1 MKKVVN
7 VGIGGKGFILE
18 VEAYNKLS
26 NYLEQFRSKLSMA
39 NEQTNDVMDDL
50 EARIAEIF
58 SERLAGFKDV
68 VDINL
73 VDMVICQLG
82 MPDGSQFEYNPGTSS
97 GAGDAGAAGGAGVS
111 GSADQGYD
119 YYAQNGI
126 KKFYRDEDHK
136 SIGGVCSGLAIYL
149 GLDIALV
156 RILFVICFFMVTA
169 SFWIYIIL
177 WIVAPLAVTPA
188 QKCEQHGLPLTP
200 ENLNRFS
207 GAK

>member
-26 NYLEQFRSKLSMA
+26 NYLEQFRTKLSMA
-39 NEQTNDVMDDL
+39 SEQTNDVMDDL

-82 MPDGSQFEYNPGTSS
+82 MPDGSQFEYKPGASS
-97 GAGDAGAAGGAGVS
+97 GDSAAGPAASAG
-111 GSADQGYD
+111 QGYNF
-119 YYAQNGI
+119 YAQNGI
-126 KKFYRDEDHK
+126 RKYYRDKDHK

-156 RILFVICFFMVTA
+156 RVLFVVCFFMVAA
-169 SFWIYIIL
+169 SFWVYVIL

-188 QKCEQHGLPLTP
+188 QKCEQHGLPLTA
-200 ENLNRFS
+200 ENLSKFTT
-207 GAK
+207 GK

>member
-7 VGIGGKGFILE
+7 VGIGGKGFILD
-18 VEAYNKLS
+18 VEAYNKLNS
-26 NYLEQFRSKLSMA
+26 YLEQFKSKLSMA
-39 NEQTNDVMDDL
+39 SQQTNDLMDDL

-58 SERLAGFKDV
+58 SQRLSGFKDV

-73 VDMVICQLG
+73 VDMAICQLG
-82 MPDGSQFEYNPGTSS
+82 MPDGSQFEYNPGAAGST
-97 GAGDAGAAGGAGVS
+97 GAGR
-111 GSADQGYD
+111 
-119 YYAQNGI
+119 
-126 KKFYRDEDHK
+126 KFYRDKDHK

-156 RILFVICFFMVTA
+156 RVLFVFCFFMVAA

-188 QKCEQHGLPLTP
+188 QKCEQHGLPLTA
-200 ENLNRFS
+200 ENLSKFS
-207 GAK
+207 TGK